1 MFVIRI
7 LAPLVFAAAIA
18 AGFAFTLWSAL
29 NIPEV
34 HVSHS
39 TGECV
44 RMVTLGGDGPKS
56 QDCPEKLPTRYTRV
70 WVK

>member
-7 LAPLVFAAAIA
+7 LAPLAFAAAIA
-18 AGFAFTLWSAL
+18 VGLASAVWDAL
-29 NIPEV
+29 HVPEV

-44 RMVTLGGDGPKS
+44 RMVTFEDEGPKS
-56 QDCPEKLPTRYTRV
+56 QACPEKLPSRYTRV
-70 WVK
+70 WVQ

>member
-7 LAPLVFAAAIA
+7 LAPLVSAAAIA
-18 AGFAFTLWSAL
+18 AGLAFAFWSAL

-44 RMVTLGGDGPKS
+44 RMVTFEGDGPKS
-56 QDCPEKLPTRYTRV
+56 QDCPEKLPTRYSRV
-70 WVK
+70 WVQ

>member
-1 MFVIRI
+1 MLVIRI

-18 AGFAFTLWSAL
+18 VGLASALWSAL

-44 RMVTLGGDGPKS
+44 RMVTFEDDGPKS
-56 QDCPEKLPTRYTRV
+56 QDCPEKLPARYTRV
-70 WVK
+70 WVQ

>member
-7 LAPLVFAAAIA
+7 LAPLAFAAAIA
-18 AGFAFTLWSAL
+18 AGLAFAFWSAL

-44 RMVTLGGDGPKS
+44 RMVTFEDGPKS

-70 WVK
+70 WVQ